1 MTTTTKKKV
10 RFVRPN
16 SSTSSTPRLDSG
28 ETAHVGV
35 DVHKASHHVAVVT
48 DLRGLV
54 ASRTPP
60 ADPESLSERPKPIGS
75 QVARVVYEAGPTGFT
90 LARRLRS
97 SGLRAGVIAPSKTPT
112 MPGPEA
118 ESDRLDRRKLAVF
131 ARKGP
136 LQPVRVPEEREGAD
150 RRVLRLREQLARKLR
165 AAQQQVQAFLL
176 QHGIAEPA
184 GLTRWT
190 AASVDAPRRL
200 ELTPE
205 PRLRPDVMLD
215 ERQHD
220 RERVARAPR
229 RLEESAGA
237 GRHRE
242 TVATPRTAPGVGPIT
257 AMTSRVELHD
267 PARFRDGGQVARVIG
282 LAPQVSQG
290 GPTRREGRRLKSGNA
305 RLRTAPVEAA
315 RRWVAGDEA
324 AKARYRR
331 LVATTGNGKK
341 AIAGMAR
348 RLAIL
353 LWRLSLSGEP
363 YRAAAWRPGPA
374 PATPERPGSR
384 PRPLPERPSSGA
396 GRPRASEDLRVR

>member
-1 MTTTTKKKV
+1 M
-10 RFVRPN
+10 
-16 SSTSSTPRLDSG
+16 
-28 ETAHVGV
+28 
-35 DVHKASHHVAVVT
+35 
-48 DLRGLV
+48 
-54 ASRTPP
+54 
-60 ADPESLSERPKPIGS
+60 
-75 QVARVVYEAGPTGFT
+75 
-90 LARRLRS
+90 
-97 SGLRAGVIAPSKTPT
+97 
-112 MPGPEA
+112 
-118 ESDRLDRRKLAVF
+118 
-131 ARKGP
+131 
-136 LQPVRVPEEREGAD
+136 RVPEEREGAD

-242 TVATPRTAPGVGPIT
+242 TVATPRTAP
-257 AMTSRVELHD
+257 
-267 PARFRDGGQVARVIG
+267 
-282 LAPQVSQG
+282 
-290 GPTRREGRRLKSGNA
+290 
-305 RLRTAPVEAA
+305 VEAA

>member
-1 MTTTTKKKV
+1 
-10 RFVRPN
+10 
-16 SSTSSTPRLDSG
+16 
-28 ETAHVGV
+28 
-35 DVHKASHHVAVVT
+35 
-48 DLRGLV
+48 
-54 ASRTPP
+54 
-60 ADPESLSERPKPIGS
+60 
-75 QVARVVYEAGPTGFT
+75 
-90 LARRLRS
+90 
-97 SGLRAGVIAPSKTPT
+97 

-229 RLEESAGA
+229 RLPRVAAAARAPIANRSARRRGRRPSRRPGGGSPAMRRRRRDTA
-237 GRHRE
+237 GWSPRP
-242 TVATPRTAPGVGPIT
+242 ATARRPSRDGP
-257 AMTSRVELHD
+257 ASGD
-267 PARFRDGGQVARVIG
+267 PAVA
-282 LAPQVSQG
+282 AEPQ
-290 GPTRREGRRLKSGNA
+290 R
-305 RLRTAPVEAA
+305 
-315 RRWVAGDEA
+315 
-324 AKARYRR
+324 
-331 LVATTGNGKK
+331 
-341 AIAGMAR
+341 
-348 RLAIL
+348 
-353 LWRLSLSGEP
+353 
-363 YRAAAWRPGPA
+363 
-374 PATPERPGSR
+374 
-384 PRPLPERPSSGA
+384 
-396 GRPRASEDLRVR
+396 